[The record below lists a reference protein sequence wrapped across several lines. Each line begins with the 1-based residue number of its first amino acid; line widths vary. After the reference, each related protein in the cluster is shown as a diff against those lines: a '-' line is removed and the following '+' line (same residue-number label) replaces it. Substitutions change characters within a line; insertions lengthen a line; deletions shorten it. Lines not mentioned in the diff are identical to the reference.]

1 MALAGGYYT
10 IEQKVQKLRLVML
23 NTNLCSDI
31 VDNEEDPA
39 GQWAWLDDT
48 LEKSQRNRETVNI
61 LYFSILLHSFN
72 TEYLFF
78 CPSMKHIHF
87 LFSINH
93 RHVNNKQHGGGKDNT
108 IIE

>member
-1 MALAGGYYT
+1 VYKTEAEFLFLGLYAVALAGGYYT

-48 LEKSQRNRETVNI
+48 LQKSQRNRETVSSSHAHNSAQMNI
-61 LYFSILLHSFN
+61 SL
-72 TEYLFF
+72 
-78 CPSMKHIHF
+78 
-87 LFSINH
+87 
-93 RHVNNKQHGGGKDNT
+93 
-108 IIE
+108 